1 MLCMY
6 ILHKNHILF
15 IPRQVFIWPKPHPP
29 TLSLAASSWWE
40 VSSSS
45 EMRRWF
51 CVTSCVF
58 SSRRCVKQWRREG
71 CYKGRKQTVK
81 RRPFFMSNALEKQMW
96 VTTACQK
103 FPVMLAAHRSQT
115 HAGESL
121 AIWDYKQIQP
131 TIANF
136 HCDLIKGTNRFLCLW
151 LVVSGTDQ
159 GCQRLPGTVKTRTA
173 HKNTANSLAL
183 LSITQLTWHLTYSSA
198 EGKFWA
204 TSLTWKHLHGRLVDG
219 TSGVRKGL

>member
-1 MLCMY
+1 MELTDWSIVYWIVHTIGKNFRMFCFHICQGQRSNVTVQQGSSFQQLGEMLCMY
-6 ILHKNHILF
+6 ALYKNHILF

-81 RRPFFMSNALEKQMW
+81 RRPFFMSNALTVTGLVTLYIEKQIW
-96 VTTACQK
+96 
-103 FPVMLAAHRSQT
+103 
-115 HAGESL
+115 L
-121 AIWDYKQIQP
+121 AIQCY
-131 TIANF
+131 
-136 HCDLIKGTNRFLCLW
+136 
-151 LVVSGTDQ
+151 
-159 GCQRLPGTVKTRTA
+159 
-173 HKNTANSLAL
+173 
-183 LSITQLTWHLTYSSA
+183 
-198 EGKFWA
+198 
-204 TSLTWKHLHGRLVDG
+204 
-219 TSGVRKGL
+219 